1 MKKTIIAVMFLVGLS
16 ACNTA
21 PKEFVIGSR
30 WDSSPAWLPGIS
42 RYAPLP
48 TDERSQYMP
57 VTHPW
62 KLKVG
67 QQIRFSVATE
77 FLSACITAVDR
88 RSAVKKAHGSSGPCN
103 TYASNELGI
112 MEDAPGG
119 FGGVVVG
126 RYIGSAFVCVYVAG
140 DDGGDGTRGFGFMD
154 IDVVINGITRK
165 RTMNTCSH
173 FEVVQ

>member
-30 WDSSPAWLPGIS
+30 WNGSSPGMA

-48 TDERSQYMP
+48 TDSVPNLETGRSEYMS
-57 VTHPW
+57 VMTHPW

-67 QQIRFSVATE
+67 QQIKFSVASE
-77 FLSACITAVDR
+77 FLSACLTAM
-88 RSAVKKAHGSSGPCN
+88 KKAHGPDDPCN

-112 MEDAPGG
+112 MEDGLG

-140 DDGGDGTRGFGFMD
+140 DGGYGSFMD

-165 RTMNTCSH
+165 RAVKTCSH